1 MQRLNPFLPL
11 LASLG
16 LHLSVFGLALLLV
29 ATGGGAG
36 NSAGHGTGLEGYG
49 VLRAELVSL
58 PNDPPALTSPPEE
71 PPADASPADAPDS
84 RRVLSDSPPHSPAP
98 LEATDKALPV
108 QKAETPLTPK
118 TPPPPVAPKQPSP
131 SPSNRPPAPKPLP
144 ERSDGGAGSGSPVA
158 GTASGAAAHGDMRPG
173 SAEAAREGLWAGNG
187 EVDTKPKV
195 THRVRVAY
203 PEAARRKKITG
214 QVILRFHL
222 DEQGAISRLAVARAE
237 PEGIF
242 EDAALAAVQKWR
254 FSPATKG
261 GKSVPYWVELP
272 IQFSLHAE

>member
-29 ATGGGAG
+29 ATGVGAG

-58 PNDPPALTSPPEE
+58 PGEALTAHSEE
-71 PPADASPADAPDS
+71 TPAVASPAEAPDS
-84 RRVLSDSPPHSPAP
+84 PSVLSDSPPHSPNP
-98 LEATDKALPV
+98 LEATAKALPV
-108 QKAETPLTPK
+108 QKAETPLEPK
-118 TPPPPVAPKQPSP
+118 APPPPVAPKQPAP
-131 SPSNRPPAPKPLP
+131 SPSKRPPAPKPLP
-144 ERSDGGAGSGSPVA
+144 EGSDGGAGSGSPVA
-158 GTASGAAAHGDMRPG
+158 GTASGAAAHGGMRPG
-173 SAEAAREGLWAGNG
+173 SAEDTREGLWAGNG
-187 EVDTKPKV
+187 EVDAKPMV
-195 THRVRVAY
+195 THRVKVAY

-214 QVILRFHL
+214 QVILRFHV

-242 EDAALAAVQKWR
+242 EEAALAAVQKWR

-261 GKSVPYWVELP
+261 GKPVPYWVEMP
-272 IQFSLHAE
+272 IQFSLKNQ